1 MSNKGIIFLSFAA
14 TLLFTLSASSQEKEL
29 GTEVVNIVKPYT
41 PTISDAFKVK
51 ETPSLTDST
60 TTLKKDVKYSI
71 FSVPVASTFT
81 PAKGK
86 AANVE
91 KVKREKTYDNY
102 ATLGFGN
109 YTSILGELYSN
120 FEISNTDNVSF
131 FFRHNSSQGDIKNVK
146 LDNKFY
152 DTNFD
157 ANYTSRQRGITYGVD
172 FGVEHQLYN
181 WYGIDD
187 NLFNTPTMIN
197 QIEPQHSF
205 FSGYLGGNI
214 ALEDS
219 FFEKAVLNIRY
230 MGDSFSSSEINAT
243 LKPEF
248 SFPIEGLNF
257 KIEGDIDYLAG
268 SFDRNYT
275 NTSKIDY
282 SYLNAGLAPSIS
294 FVNNDLS
301 VSLGVAAYVSMDTE
315 NSNTDF
321 SLYPRLKASY
331 RLLDETVIVYGGVE
345 GGLLQN
351 TYYNFK
357 EQNPFISPTL
367 YILPTKNVYEGF
379 AGVKG
384 KLTNSVA
391 YNLRVSYGQ
400 DENKALFQAN
410 PLKTVMTELEGYE
423 FGNSFNVVYDDVNT
437 LSVFGEVKVAV
448 SDQFSLGINAAYNN
462 NNTDIQAQAWNLPEL
477 QATLF
482 SDFNITDKLYGGAS
496 LFYVGE
502 RKDLV
507 SYINFNNAQE
517 ITLDGYVDANIH
529 FGYRFTDRLSAFVK
543 GNNLFSDNYTKWMNY
558 PVQGIQGLIG
568 ATYKFDW

>member
-1 MSNKGIIFLSFAA
+1 MSNKGIVFLSFAA

-86 AANVE
+86 ATNVE

-120 FEISNTDNVSF
+120 FEISNTDNVGF

-152 DTNFD
+152 DTSLD

-187 NLFNTPTMIN
+187 NLSYIPTIIN

-205 FSGYLGGNI
+205 FSGYLEGNI

-219 FFEKAVLNIRY
+219 FFEKAALNIRY

-248 SFPIEGLNF
+248 SFPIESLNF

-321 SLYPRLKASY
+321 SLYPRLNASY
-331 RLLDETVIVYGGVE
+331 RLMDETVIVYGGVE

-400 DENKALFQAN
+400 DENRALFQAN
-410 PLKTVMTELEGYE
+410 PLKTVVTGLEGYE
-423 FGNSFNVVYDDVNT
+423 YGNSFNVVYDDVNT

-448 SDQFSLGINAAYNN
+448 SDQFSLGINATYNN
-462 NNTDIQAQAWNLPEL
+462 DNTDVQAQAWNLPEL

-482 SDFNITDKLYGGAS
+482 SDFNIIDKLYGGAS
-496 LFYVGE
+496 IFYVGE

-507 SYINFNNAQE
+507 SYVNFNNAQE
-517 ITLDGYVDANIH
+517 VTLDGYVDANIH